1 MQRTLLLCTLIYC
14 FVSSTI
20 AGGGGGGGGDVDDSD
35 VIVGTSANFDEII
48 NHDLALVEFY
58 APWCGHCKK
67 LTPEFG
73 QAATVLLKNDPP
85 VHLAKVDATIESALA
100 SKYKVSGYPTL
111 FLFRNGRESPYNG
124 PREAKGIIDYMKKQV
139 GPSAKPLLTS
149 DDLESFTAMTSER
162 DYCIVGFFDPNNAKS
177 SQLHAAFLLVSS
189 KMRDDYFFGIVT
201 DKEVAK
207 KAGFEG
213 ESLVAFKNYD
223 DLKTLYSGPT
233 KKKEVEDWIVQNSL
247 PIVGE
252 FTSDKGERYHKRGLP
267 IAKFYMHLDWSPANL
282 KHTQFYTSRLEKVAL
297 EFRDKILT
305 TVANSSSF
313 GQALEDLGWKGK
325 NNVLAIESGRQ
336 RFKFEKEFKP
346 ANVRKFYVD
355 FLAGSLTSYIKSET
369 APATNDGPV
378 KVLVGS
384 NFQEIVSPDK
394 DVLIEFYAPWCGHCK
409 QLEPKYKKLGEKF
422 KGVDS
427 VVIAKMDATA
437 NDYPPEYEV
446 SGFPTIFLKPSGKNS
461 KPVKFEGGQREV
473 TDFVD
478 FIKKNAK
485 TPWSFAKKRKGRSE

>member
-1 MQRTLLLCTLIYC
+1 
-14 FVSSTI
+14 
-20 AGGGGGGGGDVDDSD
+20 
-35 VIVGTSANFDEII
+35 
-48 NHDLALVEFY
+48 
-58 APWCGHCKK
+58 
-67 LTPEFG
+67 
-73 QAATVLLKNDPP
+73 
-85 VHLAKVDATIESALA
+85 
-100 SKYKVSGYPTL
+100 
-111 FLFRNGRESPYNG
+111 
-124 PREAKGIIDYMKKQV
+124 
-139 GPSAKPLLTS
+139 
-149 DDLESFTAMTSER
+149 
-162 DYCIVGFFDPNNAKS
+162 
-177 SQLHAAFLLVSS
+177 
-189 KMRDDYFFGIVT
+189 
-201 DKEVAK
+201 
-207 KAGFEG
+207 
-213 ESLVAFKNYD
+213 
-223 DLKTLYSGPT
+223 
-233 KKKEVEDWIVQNSL
+233 
-247 PIVGE
+247 
-252 FTSDKGERYHKRGLP
+252 
-267 IAKFYMHLDWSPANL
+267 MHIDWSPANL

-297 EFRDKILT
+297 EFRDKVLT
-305 TVANSSSF
+305 TIANTSSF
-313 GQALEDLGWKGK
+313 GQNLEDLGWKGK

-384 NFQEIVSPDK
+384 NFQEIVSADK

-422 KGVDS
+422 KGVDT

-485 TPWSFAKKRKGRSE
+485 TPWSFSKKRKGRSE